1 MKTSDCWFGLYEYFS
16 VLHWRFW
23 CRTLEWTS
31 GTCFVGVRI
40 SIQLSTSSTDRILQ
54 ATLIITSVF
63 SLLCH
68 MNISFETYIDTIYWL
83 AVHGSTVLVI
93 FKSYVEDFVWMRSDS
108 DSSEWFYRPR
118 HDQICSWF
126 VYFNVTIPKKARFTL
141 DASFWKTVWVH
152 VILFWITF
160 WFVFGLWSGHLVLVL
175 LVLEYQFNC
184 RHLPLTAFYRLL
196 LFSKIFHLCLDMKVF
211 GLTIRMG
218 FVLSMWQKKIS
229 YYEDKWLLVWFV
241 RVF

>member
-1 MKTSDCWFGLYEYFS
+1 MCLLQCNTPQEYEIYTGRKFLKNGLNLYHI
-16 VLHWRFW
+16 LICIW
-23 CRTLEWTS
+23 TLEWIS
-31 GTCFVGVRI
+31 GTCFVGVRM
-40 SIQLSTSSTDRILQ
+40 SIQCLASSTDRILQ
-54 ATLIITSVF
+54 ATLIFTSLF

-93 FKSYVEDFVWMRSDS
+93 VKSYVEDFVWMRSDS
-108 DSSEWFYRPR
+108 DSSAWFYRPR

-175 LVLEYQFNC
+175 LVLECQLNVW
-184 RHLPLTAFYRLL
+184 HLPLTACYRPL
-196 LFSKIFHLCLDMKVF
+196 LFVHLYFPC
-211 GLTIRMG
+211 
-218 FVLSMWQKKIS
+218 FVT
-229 YYEDKWLLVWFV
+229 
-241 RVF
+241 